1 MRIGVV
7 VPMATSDGPGRMP
20 TWPQVRAF
28 GQHAEAVGLDSLW
41 VCDHLLAGPP
51 DEGIHEGWTILA
63 ALAASTRR
71 VELGQLVTCTSFRH
85 PALLAK
91 MATTADAVSGG
102 GRLILGLG
110 AGWYDPE
117 YRAFGYPTDHRVGRS
132 QEAIAI
138 IAPLVRGERVTLAG
152 SYYQVRD
159 AMLGP
164 PPDRPIPILVA
175 AKGGRMLRLT
185 ARYADAWNT
194 AWFGLPDD
202 LLQRRL
208 AELTAA
214 LEAEGRDPATLRR
227 TVGMEVRDPQAGTWA
242 RGSSAQSTSSP
253 GRSTPTSSSASMT
266 SSSSLPPRPR
276 GRWTASPRRSSCG
289 PTDPTGHQR
298 RESSGAVGGDEGI
311 GGREDRLEG
320 GRQASGLAQGGRSLP
335 HGRLDHTHE
344 PVSLR

>member
-7 VPMATSDGPGRMP
+7 VPMAVSDGPGQVP

-41 VCDHLLAGPP
+41 VCDHLLSGPP

-71 VELGQLVTCTSFRH
+71 LELGQLVMCTSFRH

-102 GRLILGLG
+102 RLILGLG

-117 YRAFGYPTDHRVGRS
+117 YQAFGYPTDHRVGRFE
-132 QEAIAI
+132 EAIAI
-138 IAPLVRGERVTLAG
+138 IGPLLRGAQVTLAG
-152 SYYQVRD
+152 SYDQVRD
-159 AMLGP
+159 AVLRP

-175 AKGGRMLRLT
+175 AQGRRMLRLT

-202 LLQRRL
+202 LLYRRL
-208 AELTAA
+208 AELHAA

-227 TVGMEVRDPQAGTWA
+227 TVGMEVQDPAATEPGEGFGGSVDELA
-242 RGSSAQSTSSP
+242 RAIDAHERLGFDDLIIQLAPKTM
-253 GRSTPTSSSASMT
+253 RS
-266 SSSSLPPRPR
+266 L
-276 GRWTASPRRSSCG
+276 
-289 PTDPTGHQR
+289 
-298 RESSGAVGGDEGI
+298 
-311 GGREDRLEG
+311 DRL
-320 GRQASGLAQGGRSLP
+320 AKALN
-335 HGRLDHTHE
+335 
-344 PVSLR
+344 LRAR

>member
-7 VPMATSDGPGRMP
+7 VPMSLSDGRGQMP

-28 GQHAEAVGLDSLW
+28 GQHAEAVGLHSLW
-41 VCDHLLAGPP
+41 VCDHLFAGPP
-51 DEGIHEGWTILA
+51 DDRAAGIHEGWTMLA
-63 ALAASTRR
+63 ALAASTSR

-102 GRLILGLG
+102 RLILGLG

-117 YRAFGYPTDHRVGRS
+117 YQAFGYPTDHRVGRFE
-132 QEAIAI
+132 EAIAI
-138 IAPLVRGERVTLAG
+138 IGPLLRAERVTLAG

-159 AMLGP
+159 AVVRP
-164 PPDRPIPILVA
+164 PPDRPIPLLVA
-175 AKGGRMLRLT
+175 AKGRRMLRLT

-208 AELTAA
+208 AELNAA

-227 TVGMEVRDPQAGTWA
+227 TVGMEVRDPQAADSVGDLGMGFGGSVDELA
-242 RGSSAQSTSSP
+242 RAIDAYERLGFDDLLLQLEPKTT
-253 GRSTPTSSSASMT
+253 RS
-266 SSSSLPPRPR
+266 L
-276 GRWTASPRRSSCG
+276 
-289 PTDPTGHQR
+289 
-298 RESSGAVGGDEGI
+298 
-311 GGREDRLEG
+311 DRLAEALEL
-320 GRQASGLAQGGRSLP
+320 RP
-335 HGRLDHTHE
+335 H
-344 PVSLR
+344 

>member
-7 VPMATSDGPGRMP
+7 VPMAASDGSGQVP

-28 GQHAEAVGLDSLW
+28 GQHAEAVGLHSVW
-41 VCDHLLAGPP
+41 VCDHLLSGPP
-51 DEGIHEGWTILA
+51 DDGIHEGWTILA

-91 MATTADAVSGG
+91 MATTADTVSGG
-102 GRLILGLG
+102 RLTLGLG

-117 YRAFGYPTDHRVGRS
+117 YRAFGYPTDHRVGRFE
-132 QEAIAI
+132 EAIGI
-138 IAPLVRGERVTLAG
+138 IGPLLGGERVTLAG

-159 AMLGP
+159 AVLRP

-175 AKGGRMLRLT
+175 AKGQRMLRLT

-202 LLQRRL
+202 LLSRRL
-208 AELTAA
+208 AELHAA

-227 TVGMEVRDPQAGTWA
+227 TVGIQVWDPDTTGPDDDLGEAV
-242 RGSSAQSTSSP
+242 
-253 GRSTPTSSSASMT
+253 GRSVDELAQALDAYERLGFDDLIVQLAPKTTR
-266 SSSSLPPRPR
+266 SL
-276 GRWTASPRRSSCG
+276 
-289 PTDPTGHQR
+289 
-298 RESSGAVGGDEGI
+298 
-311 GGREDRLEG
+311 DRLA
-320 GRQASGLAQGGRSLP
+320 QAL
-335 HGRLDHTHE
+335 E
-344 PVSLR
+344 LRAH